1 MFLGKQVFY
10 GSKKILRR
18 ERKNLLIGEGRLC
31 YELRSV
37 KNIILQGGEACALT
51 QLIVCPFF
59 QCVSLESGEDS
70 VFHTP
75 LIVQLTNEK
84 GDMVRE
90 QVVTRP
96 GKISFLHLKGG
107 KHGIRA
113 IVDSNRDG
121 KWTPGNY
128 WQHRQP
134 EAVLFFEKTLELREN
149 WDMEEKWN
157 IGSNH

>member
-1 MFLGKQVFY
+1 MPEGLFY
-10 GSKKILRR
+10 DIYQ
-18 ERKNLLIGEGRLC
+18 N
-31 YELRSV
+31 RSDSV
-37 KNIILQGGEACALT
+37 SFTTEFTKTESYGNIFIT
-51 QLIVCPFF
+51 
-59 QCVSLESGEDS
+59 LESGEDS
-70 VFHTP
+70 MFHTP

-157 IGSNH
+157 IGSSH